1 MQENY
6 KQRLKRSDMRGRII
20 EELYRMDI
28 HGEQSFELSNHPFV
42 DETLEG
48 IVNHMDDLDT
58 LIKENLKGWSLRR
71 LSFVD
76 RAILRLAV
84 YEMRHT
90 ETGNEIAI
98 NEALELTKRYSDEG
112 DRKHVSFNN
121 RVLDTIKKALEKA

>member
-1 MQENY
+1 MQEN
-6 KQRLKRSDMRGRII
+6 KKNRVTRSDMRGRII

-28 HGEQSFELSNHPFV
+28 HGDYSHEPTNYVFV
-42 DETLEG
+42 DETITGVIE
-48 IVNHMDDLDT
+48 HMDELDA
-58 LIKENLKGWSLRR
+58 LITDNLKGWSLRR

-121 RVLDTIKKALEKA
+121 RVLDTVKKALEKA

>member
-1 MQENY
+1 MQKNNSHHVT
-6 KQRLKRSDMRGRII
+6 RTDMRGWII

-28 HGEQSFELSNHPFV
+28 HGDFIHEPSKTPFV
-42 DETLEG
+42 NESIEG
-48 IVNHMDDLDT
+48 IISHMDELDN

-84 YEMRHT
+84 YEMRFT
-90 ETGNEIAI
+90 DTGKEIAI

-121 RVLDTIKKALEKA
+121 RVLDTVKKALEKA